1 MVSTDSPSNLP
12 LHEVPNPAAVIEELM
27 YVPPNTQQE
36 HRRVAGK
43 AVTILPRPS
52 SGGAMKQN
60 TPSPPL
66 NGQVLAAAQVQPIT
80 PSQPVSSNSAQQQ
93 QQQSVAAP
101 TMKCQT
107 NKLGSR
113 KMTHEIEEEVLA
125 NWGEHVTEYYEGI
138 RRRVFKKIALK
149 LNEML
154 QEEPFYT
161 EKQVE
166 NKITYMEKRY
176 KSVKDKF
183 SASGFGV
190 EDLTERSMRTQVERM
205 FPLFFK
211 VHQIIGRRATIAP
224 AATTA
229 ATAATVATAAAAI
242 DISGQNLNGA
252 GDSTATNR
260 GRKRKRTPHGATD
273 LEARNDHLVTTGDP
287 AVTDVPILEDSDD
300 GIDAGDV
307 IVESDGSPRDNSA
320 KKRKKQTTPESNR
333 RPRRKAKA
341 RASDQVP
348 ASDSILKATLKQI
361 ENDERHRKEMLQVM
375 RTEVQLKQ
383 VQLEMEKKNM
393 LEKSVMSKAIEM
405 RKLAEI
411 YANIDDKDSA
421 KQLLDESY
429 GLLSKL

>member
-12 LHEVPNPAAVIEELM
+12 PHQVPNPAAVIEELM

-52 SGGAMKQN
+52 TAAAMKQN

-66 NGQVLAAAQVQPIT
+66 NGQILTSQMQGIT

-93 QQQSVAAP
+93 QQQQQSVTTPA
-101 TMKCQT
+101 MKCQT

-154 QEEPFYT
+154 HEEPFYT

-224 AATTA
+224 AAATA
-229 ATAATVATAAAAI
+229 ATAATVATAAV
-242 DISGQNLNGA
+242 DVSGQNLNGA
-252 GDSTATNR
+252 GDSTVANR
-260 GRKRKRTPHGATD
+260 GRKRKRSPNGGAD
-273 LEARNDHLVTTGDP
+273 LEAGNDNLVTTGDP
-287 AVTDVPILEDSDD
+287 PVTDAPILEDSDD
-300 GIDAGDV
+300 AVDAGDV
-307 IVESDGSPRDNSA
+307 VAESDGSPRDNST
-320 KKRKKQTTPESNR
+320 KKRKKPTTPESNR
-333 RPRRKAKA
+333 RPKRKTKA
-341 RASDQVP
+341 RALDQ
-348 ASDSILKATLKQI
+348 ASATDSILRATLKQI
-361 ENDERHRKEMLQVM
+361 ENDERQRKEMLQVM
-375 RTEVQLKQ
+375 RTEVQLKE
-383 VQLEMEKKNM
+383 VQLELQKKNV

-429 GLLSKL
+429 DLLSKL